1 MSIKQ
6 FLFSTTFLK
15 QLVFIVITG
24 IIVVFGAIKALDIYT
39 LHNEEY
45 TLPNYT
51 NLTIDDLEEY
61 KLGSELEFIVSDS
74 LFDDKKEPGTILA
87 QNPPAGSKV
96 KRGRNVYLTIVTETP
111 EKIKMPNL
119 RDLTLRQSISLLET
133 YGLKVEKL
141 SYVKNLAQNAVL
153 QQVYKGNPI
162 EPGEEIY
169 KGSEIE
175 LVLGTGR
182 DKTKVTV
189 PFLIGKKQNQ
199 AIKML
204 HKNSLNVG
212 EQYFLDSEDT
222 ARLRIYS
229 TEPSSA
235 AREKAEMGAYV
246 DLYYRSDKSFDFFEL
261 IRDIEKQNADT
272 TEADSA
278 FISDDYFDEDII
290 IE

>member
-1 MSIKQ
+1 MSIKR

-15 QLVFIVITG
+15 HLGFVVIAG
-24 IIVVFGAIKALDIYT
+24 IIVIFGTIKALDLYT

-45 TLPNYT
+45 TLPNYKD
-51 NLTIDDLEEY
+51 LTIDELEEY
-61 KLGSELEFIVSDS
+61 SLGSELEFIISDS

-96 KRGRNVYLTIVTETP
+96 KRGRNIYLTIVTETP

-119 RDLTLRQSISLLET
+119 LDLTLRQSISLLET
-133 YGLKVEKL
+133 YGLKVDKL
-141 SYVKNLAQNAVL
+141 VYEKNLAQNAVL
-153 QQVYKGNPI
+153 QQIYRGKPI

-182 DKTKVTV
+182 DKAEVTI
-189 PFLIGKKQNQ
+189 PFLIGKKQRQ
-199 AIKML
+199 ATKIL
-204 HKNSLNVG
+204 HKNSLNIG

-222 ARLRIYS
+222 SRLRIYS

-235 AREKAEMGAYV
+235 KREKAKMGTYV
-246 DLYYRSDKSFDFFEL
+246 DLYFRSDQNFDFFEL
-261 IRDIEKQNADT
+261 IREIEKQHADT
-272 TEADSA
+272 TDVDST
-278 FISDDYFDEDII
+278 FNSDDYFNEDII

>member
-1 MSIKQ
+1 MSIKR

-15 QLVFIVITG
+15 HLVFIVIAG
-24 IIVVFGAIKALDIYT
+24 IVVIFGTIKALDIYT
-39 LHNEEY
+39 HHSEEY
-45 TLPNYT
+45 TLPNYKD
-51 NLTIDDLEEY
+51 LTVDELEEY
-61 KLGSELEFIVSDS
+61 SLGSELEFIISDS

-119 RDLTLRQSISLLET
+119 IDLTLRQSISLLET
-133 YGLKVEKL
+133 YGLKVDKL
-141 SYVKNLAQNAVL
+141 VYEKNLAQNAVL
-153 QQVYKGNPI
+153 QQLYRGNPI

-169 KGSEIE
+169 KGSAIE
-175 LVLGTGR
+175 LVLGKGR
-182 DKTKVTV
+182 RETEVTI
-189 PFLIGKKQNQ
+189 PFLIGKKQKQ
-199 AIKML
+199 AKRIL

-222 ARLRIYS
+222 SRLRIYS

-235 AREKAEMGAYV
+235 KREKVKMGTYV
-246 DLYYRSDKSFDFFEL
+246 DLYFRSDRNFDFFEL
-261 IRDIEKQNADT
+261 IREIEKQQADT
-272 TEADSA
+272 TEVDST
-278 FISDDYFDEDII
+278 FNSDDYFNEDII

>member
-1 MSIKQ
+1 MGIKR

-15 QLVFIVITG
+15 HLGFVVIAG
-24 IIVVFGAIKALDIYT
+24 IVVIFGTIKALDIYT

-45 TLPNYT
+45 TLPNYK
-51 NLTIDDLEEY
+51 NLTLEDLEEY
-61 KLGSELEFIVSDS
+61 RLGSELEFIVSDS

-119 RDLTLRQSISLLET
+119 LDLTLRQSISLLET
-133 YGLKVEKL
+133 YGLKVDKL
-141 SYVKNLAQNAVL
+141 SYVKNLAENAVL
-153 QQVYKGNPI
+153 QQIYKGKPI

-182 DKTKVTV
+182 DKNEVTV
-189 PFLIGKKQNQ
+189 PFLSGKKQSR
-199 AIKML
+199 AVKIL

-222 ARLRIYS
+222 SRLRIYS
-229 TEPSSA
+229 TKPSSA
-235 AREKAEMGAYV
+235 NREKVKMGTYV
-246 DLYYRSDKSFDFFEL
+246 DLYFRSDRNFDFFEL
-261 IRDIEKQNADT
+261 IREIEKQHADT
-272 TEADSA
+272 TQADST
-278 FISDDYFDEDII
+278 FNSDDYFNEDII

>member
-1 MSIKQ
+1 MSIKR
-6 FLFSTTFLK
+6 FLFSATFLK
-15 QLVFIVITG
+15 QLVFIVIAG
-24 IIVVFGAIKALDIYT
+24 IAVIFGAIKALDIYT

-45 TLPNYT
+45 TLPNYKD
-51 NLTIDDLEEY
+51 LTTDELDEY
-61 KLGSELEFIVSDS
+61 KLGSELEFIIADS

-96 KRGRNVYLTIVTETP
+96 KRGRNIYLTIVTKTP

-119 RDLTLRQSISLLET
+119 TDLTLRQSISLLET
-133 YGLKVEKL
+133 YGLKVDKLVYEKD
-141 SYVKNLAQNAVL
+141 LAQNAVL
-153 QQVYKGNPI
+153 QQIYKGKPI
-162 EPGEEIY
+162 EPGEDIY

-182 DKTKVTV
+182 DKDDVTV
-189 PFLIGKKQNQ
+189 PFLIGKKQKQ
-199 AIKML
+199 AIRIL
-204 HKNSLNVG
+204 YKNSLNVG

-222 ARLRIYS
+222 SRLRIYS
-229 TEPSSA
+229 TAPSSA
-235 AREKAEMGAYV
+235 QQENVEMGTFV
-246 DLYYRSDKSFDFFEL
+246 DLYYRSDKNFDFFEL
-261 IRDIEKQNADT
+261 IREIEKQNADT